1 LLRII
6 IFCVIGGRTPE
17 PLLYVEARLEAV
29 SGEVIIFSGFMVGK
43 GKKCGEKRNDRA
55 GVN

>member
-1 LLRII
+1 MLRII
-6 IFCVIGGRTPE
+6 IFCVIGGRTPG

-29 SGEVIIFSGFMVGK
+29 SGEVIIFSKFMVGK